1 MITGR
6 IKKLE
11 DEANSLRVKFRIVFV
26 ILSILAVANLGQILY
41 TQFSSV
47 KNQLTD
53 NTISKSVITEN
64 KPKITS
70 KGDYTASINSF
81 YNNIAITGLGY
92 QLELK
97 KNSVSTKGT
106 TNCYTPTPPPIAN
119 GCGFEIRPYAASIPI
134 EGTRLLNIIFD
145 AKIGQN
151 DKIVVDLKDSNTG
164 EITSNLGKIEG
175 RFKELA
181 TRLPP
186 NFKKNEQILIRLW
199 PESGSE
205 ITVNE
210 IFFEYLDINKL
221 QTAELKLTPED
232 TKKYTGKKSEI
243 YLDTDKNGS
252 FDKNTDILW
261 NCKDGFS
268 GVKPTTIKEDGLI
281 KLERDDSCI
290 KDNLPSGWKTDGGY
304 STLNP
309 YYWLLVIND
318 DSSNKTYPFQVVKD
332 KTNYDL

>member
-11 DEANSLRVKFRIVFV
+11 DEANSLRFKFRIVFM
-26 ILSILAVANLGQILY
+26 ILTILAIVNLGQIFY
-41 TQFSSV
+41 TQFTSV
-47 KNQLTD
+47 QKQLTD
-53 NTISKSVITEN
+53 NTIAKSIITEN

-81 YNNIAITGLGY
+81 YNNVAITGLGY

-106 TNCYTPTPPPIAN
+106 TNCYTPNPPPITN
-119 GCGFEIRPYAASIPI
+119 GCGFDIRPYAASIPI

-164 EITSNLGKIEG
+164 EILSNIGKIEG

-181 TRLPP
+181 TQLPP
-186 NFKKNEQILIRLW
+186 TFKKNEQILIRLW

-221 QTAELKLTPED
+221 QTTELKLTSGD
-232 TKKYTGKKSEI
+232 TNKYSGKKGEI
-243 YLDTDKNGS
+243 YLDTDKNGL
-252 FDKNTDILW
+252 FDKSTDILW
-261 NCKDGFS
+261 TCKNGFS
-268 GVKPTTIKEDGLI
+268 GIKPTTIKEDGLI
-281 KLERDDSCI
+281 KLERDDTCI
-290 KDNLPSGWKTDGGY
+290 KDNLPSNWKTDGGS

-318 DSSNKTYPFQVVKD
+318 DASNKVYPFQVVKD